1 MDLQLGWHFVYYA
14 FLRVLCGLI
23 TSAKVSKQCVDLP
36 FPKLPSDNCLV
47 TSNYSQGN
55 GEHHQ
60 IKILFCWVTG
70 CVKTVWKPILDAIRI
85 ILQHLSLLLC
95 LCWFWGRAEQFQP
108 KLFKITFNKIYIS
121 SLNIGVCLQSVSVL
135 LLLWGPSNSF
145 NVN

>member
-47 TSNYSQGN
+47 TCNYSQGN

-70 CVKTVWKPILDAIRI
+70 CVKTVWKPILGAIRI
-85 ILQHLSLLLC
+85 IFQHLSLLLC
-95 LCWFWGRAEQFQP
+95 LCWFGERAEQFQP
-108 KLFKITFNKIYIS
+108 KLFKMTFNKNFSVWRAFS
-121 SLNIGVCLQSVSVL
+121 SNVHKQEHSVNCH
-135 LLLWGPSNSF
+135 WYTEF
-145 NVN
+145 Q